1 MERSHSPCLSGSFP
15 FFLYIHLF
23 PNHLSFPHPFLIFSL
38 THTFNISLFVHPCT
52 HPVFLSTNAL
62 SLSLSLSLFP
72 SLSLSLSLSFTL
84 SLAYSSLL
92 SSCTLTVLFI
102 SPFLLSPLNTSSL
115 SPLTPQSFLR

>member
-62 SLSLSLSLFP
+62 SLSLSLSLSLFPRIFTCTLHYLIKYITTLYISLITFSSFP
-72 SLSLSLSLSFTL
+72 SPCFS
-84 SLAYSSLL
+84 
-92 SSCTLTVLFI
+92 
-102 SPFLLSPLNTSSL
+102 
-115 SPLTPQSFLR
+115 